1 MKYYFVVFI
10 LVLVSWNSVL
20 AENNNSL
27 VPTLHP
33 FTPTATTT
41 PTFTSTPT
49 KPSITLVPLP
59 SPTATIF
66 PEKTCIHIIGLG
78 CKQYLPLIRNKF
90 SSGE

>member
-1 MKYYFVVFI
+1 MKKFLIVLVFC
-10 LVLVSWNSVL
+10 LVSWNSVI
-20 AENNNSL
+20 ANSISP
-27 VPTLHP
+27 VPTLQP

-41 PTFTSTPT
+41 PTFTATPT
-49 KPSITLVPLP
+49 QVQVTLLPLP

-66 PEKTCIHIIGLG
+66 PEKTCIHLIGLG